1 MDLLDPM
8 AEIAQLLGLV
18 AEDAGN
24 VAGPYD
30 PVGAGIPVVQNLSA
44 GANGGFIASLPL
56 GEFLVGLPA
65 LGNVARD
72 SANDRRSAVGVE
84 ADASLVRDPGH
95 RKSVASGKRVP
106 VPLDPG
112 GRRHIKKT
120 TQYTTSQS
128 VLSIELVSQ

>member
-84 ADASLVRDPGH
+84 ADPALVRDPGDGIVGRAQPAVFGID
-95 RKSVASGKRVP
+95 RKSTRLNSS
-106 VPLDPG
+106 
-112 GRRHIKKT
+112 H
-120 TQYTTSQS
+120 
-128 VLSIELVSQ
+128 